1 MNGGRRQE
9 HPPQIQYDYRNLPTA
24 TDRGQWCPLK
34 RCTGLVFSA
43 LGWPKE
49 SESENDVDIY
59 TIILLA
65 LAVFI
70 FLRGSIIPIPNV
82 LAGILI
88 GVAVNAWGE
97 LTVSCVGWSFAF
109 CAHVWIAEHQRAE
122 FTIFEME
129 TRAHRLLFGSPAMT
143 FYAIEWA
150 TALPTSLA
158 VSAVTF
164 IVRKMLF

>member
-1 MNGGRRQE
+1 MAQLNKGMAAAGKNTRLKSNMPDAICGVGRFV
-9 HPPQIQYDYRNLPTA
+9 PVA
-24 TDRGQWCPLK
+24 
-34 RCTGLVFSA
+34 VFS
-43 LGWPKE
+43 GCIGD
-49 SESENDVDIY
+49 DVDNY
-59 TIILLA
+59 TIIFAA
-65 LAVFI
+65 LAVLI

-97 LTVSCVGWSFAF
+97 LLVSCVGWSFAF
-109 CAHVWIAEHQRAE
+109 CAHVWIAQHQRAE
-122 FTIFEME
+122 FTIVEME

-164 IVRKMLF
+164 IARKMLF

>member
-1 MNGGRRQE
+1 M
-9 HPPQIQYDYRNLPTA
+9 
-24 TDRGQWCPLK
+24 CPSPSF
-34 RCTGLVFSA
+34 LVA
-43 LGWPKE
+43 LETTWII
-49 SESENDVDIY
+49 NY
-59 TIILLA
+59 TIIFAA
-65 LAVFI
+65 LAVLI

-97 LTVSCVGWSFAF
+97 LLVSCVGWSFVF

-122 FTIFEME
+122 FTISEMK

-143 FYAIEWA
+143 FCAVEWV
-150 TALPTSLA
+150 TALTTSLA

-164 IVRKMLF
+164 ITQKMLF